1 MKLVDLNVTDFINEV
16 DSKSPAP
23 GGGSVSALSGSIGA
37 SLLRMVGHLTTGK
50 KKFKALDK
58 EDQEVFLNAFDQL
71 ILVKEN
77 LTFLIDEDTNAFNLI
92 MAAFKLPK
100 VTEEE
105 IKTRKE
111 AIVEA
116 TRRAIE
122 IPLNVANECIV
133 GLTYLEDIKKHGNK
147 NCLSDIGVAAMMLK
161 TGAIGALMNVKINIP
176 GLSDVE
182 EKTDFMNQ
190 VNEKYEQV
198 ELLSN
203 TFIKDVFEAL

>member
-1 MKLVDLNVTDFINEV
+1 MKLIDLSVTDFIHEV

-50 KKFKALDK
+50 KKFKALD
-58 EDQEVFLNAFDQL
+58 EANQNAFYFAFDQL

-77 LTFLIDEDTNAFNLI
+77 LTALIDEDTNAFNLI
-92 MAAFKLPK
+92 MAAFKMPK
-100 VTEEE
+100 ETEPE
-105 IKTRKE
+105 IVKRKE

-116 TRRAIE
+116 TRTAIDV
-122 IPLNVANECIV
+122 PLNVASECLE
-133 GLTYLEDIKKHGNK
+133 GLGHLKIIKQFGNK

-176 GLSDVE
+176 GLNDVE
-182 EKTDFMNQ
+182 EKEDLQAQ
-190 VNEKYEQV
+190 VKEMYEQV

-203 TFIKDVFEAL
+203 TFINNVFEAL

>member
-1 MKLVDLNVTDFINEV
+1 MKLIDLNVTDFINEV

-50 KKFKALDK
+50 KKFKAL
-58 EDQEVFLNAFDQL
+58 EESDQSAFYNAFDQL

-77 LTFLIDEDTNAFNLI
+77 LTTLIDEDTNAFNLI

-100 VTEEE
+100 VTEED
-105 IKTRKE
+105 ITIRKE

-116 TRRAIE
+116 TRTAIE
-122 IPLNVANECIV
+122 VPLNVATECIE
-133 GLTYLEDIKKHGNK
+133 GLGHLNVIKRFGNK
-147 NCLSDIGVAAMMLK
+147 NCISDIGVAAMMLK
-161 TGAIGALMNVKINIP
+161 TGAIGALMNVKINIH
-176 GLSDVE
+176 GLKDQE
-182 EKTDFMNQ
+182 EKEDLQAQ
-190 VNEKYEQV
+190 VIEMYQQV

-203 TFIKDVFEAL
+203 TFINDVFEAL